1 MSTCCIYKITNP
13 NFEIY
18 IGQTI
23 NFKRRYNSY
32 SNFLKLKNQK
42 KLKDSF
48 VKYGFENHKIEII
61 LQCSQDELNFWE
73 EFYVTLFDSFKSN
86 YGLNSTSGG
95 RSHKRMLGVP
105 KSEEWKNNISKAHKG
120 KKRSEFSQEW
130 RDNISKAH
138 KGLPRTE
145 KWIENLKSAAKKR
158 KDENRYIILDSQ
170 KEKFR
175 ISYSKYLCSEKGLEQ
190 RKKMSELTSK
200 RFSIPI
206 LQYTTD
212 YILIKK
218 WESIRKASRELKISH
233 SQIVNCTNNKSK
245 SAGGFVWKKIK
256 NYEKI

>member
-23 NFKRRYNSY
+23 NFKRRYNAY
-32 SNFLKLKNQK
+32 SNFVKLKSQK

-61 LQCSQDELNFWE
+61 IECSQDELNFWE
-73 EFYVTLFDSFKSN
+73 EFYVALFNSFNSEH
-86 YGLNSTSGG
+86 GLNSTSGG
-95 RSHKRMLGVP
+95 RSHKRMLGIA
-105 KSEEWKNNISKAHKG
+105 KSEEWKNNISNSHKG
-120 KKRSEFSQEW
+120 KKRAEFSKEW

-138 KGLPRTE
+138 KGIPRTE
-145 KWIENLKSAAKKR
+145 SWIKNLRSAAKKR

-175 ISYSKYLCSEKGLEQ
+175 ISYSKYLNSEKGIEQ
-190 RKKMSELTSK
+190 MKKMSELASK
-200 RFSIPI
+200 KFSIPV

-212 YILIKK
+212 GIFVKK
-218 WESIRKASRELKISH
+218 FDSIRKAARELKISH
-233 SQIVNCTNNKSK
+233 PQIVNCTNNKSK
-245 SAGGFVWKKIK
+245 SAGGFFWKKFATI
-256 NYEKI
+256 EA